1 MLIIDAHCHAGK
13 GDGLTG
19 PWDTRA
25 PLTNYLKWAA
35 DAGIHKI
42 NLFAAFHSDYS
53 VANKEVAEI
62 VNSNPEKFFGF
73 AFVHAVH
80 DRGRVFSLVQTAV
93 RRYGFCGI
101 KCHRHD
107 ARLSREICDTARY
120 FSLPVLY
127 DPVGEV
133 SPIELF
139 ATEYPDVNFI
149 IPHLSSFS
157 DDWRSQIALIPMLER
172 HKNVYTDSSGVRRFD
187 LLEMAFKRAGAD
199 KIIFGSDGPW
209 LHPKVEMEKILALT
223 NDEEDLRKMLSGNFL
238 KLTSKARNKSFEH
251 TTKKLPRAKKTQVL
265 HISEYKDPWLVNS

>member
-13 GDGLTG
+13 GDGMTG

-25 PLTNYLKWAA
+25 PLNNFLKWAEN
-35 DAGIHKI
+35 AGIDKI

-53 VANKEVAEI
+53 KANREVAEI
-62 VNSNPEKFFGF
+62 VNSNREKFFGF
-73 AFVHAVH
+73 AFVHSVN
-80 DRGRVFSLVQTAV
+80 DKGRVFNLVQTAV
-93 RRYGFCGI
+93 RDYGFCGI
-101 KCHRHD
+101 KVHRHD

-133 SPIELF
+133 APIELF

-187 LLEMAFKRAGAD
+187 LLEMAFKRAGAG

-209 LHPKVEMEKILALT
+209 LHPKVEMEKIFALT
-223 NDEEDLRKMLSGNFL
+223 DDEDDLQKMLSGNFL
-238 KLTSKARNKSFEH
+238 KLTARARNKAYLD
-251 TTKKLPRAKKTQVL
+251 TAKKQPQSEKSSVM
-265 HISEYKDPWLVNS
+265 HISEYRDPWLVSG